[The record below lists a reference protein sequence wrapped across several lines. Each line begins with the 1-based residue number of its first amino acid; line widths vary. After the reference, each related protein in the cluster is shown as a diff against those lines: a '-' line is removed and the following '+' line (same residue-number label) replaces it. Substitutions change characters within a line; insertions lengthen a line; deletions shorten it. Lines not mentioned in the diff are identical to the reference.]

1 MDGSTWSQNTI
12 ETQPISTENQPQAS
26 TGNHKRF
33 LLQEVF
39 IPFQGWV
46 AVGLLCWFLAILMPF
61 FTPEPPVIDYASL
74 DNDSILADLENY
86 NSQLKSLARLT
97 FFFQL
102 GGIISMFVGLHKLNE
117 GLIKNTE
124 ISNQNLNILVEKVNK
139 KS

>member
-12 ETQPISTENQPQAS
+12 ESQPISTENHSQSS
-26 TGNHKRF
+26 TGKNKRF

-46 AVGLLCWFLAILMPF
+46 VVGLLCWFLAILMPF
-61 FTPEPPVIDYASL
+61 FAPEPPVFNPAGPDMDSFLANAEDYQNRL
-74 DNDSILADLENY
+74 N
-86 NSQLKSLARLT
+86 SLARLT
-97 FFFQL
+97 FIFQL
-102 GGIISMFVGLHKLNE
+102 GGIVSMFVGLHKLNE
-117 GLIKNTE
+117 GLNKNTE